1 MKKTIILLVLLFVC
15 IRLNFAQTIS
25 ADSLKKHVYYLA
37 SDKLGGRAPGSKG
50 EKLAQQYIQ
59 KAFSQIGLIPKGSK
73 GYLQPFAYKRNLN
86 FHDTTS
92 KKTISCKGTNILGF
106 IDNQAPYT
114 LVIGAHYDHLGQG
127 ESGSPLEKSKT
138 KKIFNG
144 ADDNASGVAGVIEL
158 SRYYANNNI
167 QEKHNFLF
175 MCFSAEEDGL
185 IGSKY
190 FTNNP
195 TLELMNINA
204 MLNMDM
210 IGRLNDSTRALMVYG
225 IGTNPGFTDLV
236 KKHAGNLK
244 LVLDSAG
251 SGPSD
256 HASFYRKNI
265 PVMHFF
271 TGQHSDYHKST
282 DDAEKC
288 NYTGSAEVLNFII
301 RLAEDIPGETKLAF
315 TPTVQKE
322 TPRGGYKVTMGI
334 MPDYAYEGKGLKID
348 GVTEGKPAH
357 KAGIKAN
364 DVLIELN
371 GKPIQNIREY
381 VGMLSQFKKGDKVPL
396 KVERNQEI
404 VELEV
409 QF

>member
-1 MKKTIILLVLLFVC
+1 MIQRFFFFLVCLTPV
-15 IRLNFAQTIS
+15 AQVYTQNIS
-25 ADSLKKHVYYLA
+25 ADSLKKHVFYLA

-50 EKLAQQYIQ
+50 EKLAQRYIQ
-59 KAFSQIGLIPKGSK
+59 QAYSQIGLIPKGTQ
-73 GYLQPFAYKRNLN
+73 GYLQPFQYKRNLN
-86 FHDTTS
+86 PHDTTG
-92 KKTISCKGTNILGF
+92 KKSIACKGSNILGF
-106 IDNQAPYT
+106 IDNQATYT
-114 LVIGAHYDHLGQG
+114 IVIGAHYDHLGHG
-127 ESGSPLEKSKT
+127 ESGSPLEKGKK

-158 SRYYANNNI
+158 ARYFAGNNQ

-190 FTNNP
+190 FTNYP
-195 TLELMNINA
+195 TLELLNVNV

-225 IGTNPGFTDLV
+225 VGTSPGFPDFV
-236 KKHAGNLK
+236 RNHAGNLK

-251 SGPSD
+251 AGPSD

-265 PVMHFF
+265 PVLHFF

-282 DDAEKC
+282 DDADKC
-288 NYTGSAEVLNFII
+288 NYSGSAEVLDFII
-301 RLAEDIPGETKLAF
+301 RLTENISGDAKLAF

-322 TPRGGYKVTMGI
+322 TARGGFKVSMGI
-334 MPDYAYEGKGLKID
+334 MPDYSYEGKGLRID
-348 GVTEGKPAH
+348 GVTEGKPAQR
-357 KAGIKAN
+357 AGIKAN

-371 GKPIQNIREY
+371 GKAVQNIRDY
-381 VGMLSQFKKGDKVPL
+381 MGMLSQFNKGDKVPV
-396 KVERNQEI
+396 KVQRNQEI

-409 QF
+409 VF